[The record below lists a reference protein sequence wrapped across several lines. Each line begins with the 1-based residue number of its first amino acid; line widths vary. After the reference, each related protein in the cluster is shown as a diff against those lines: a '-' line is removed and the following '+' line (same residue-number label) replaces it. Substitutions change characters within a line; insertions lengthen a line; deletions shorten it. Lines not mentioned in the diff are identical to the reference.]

1 MRIGLIDSCDALC
14 EEIRIAL
21 AEHHIDVQHESQFD
35 PEESDWLGEQYDLIV
50 RGRYEGDHDDRLL
63 HKAAW
68 PTPVAHLSD
77 QMDTAVAL
85 TAGRAGAVDIF
96 DRSASAQAISEWLRK
111 LCTEDI
117 ANGNDLGCDRQF
129 RSKHCATMRA
139 LGDMTLRLAR
149 TDSTVLITGETGT
162 GKELAARQV
171 HAASERKAAPLIAVN
186 CAAIPETLIESELF
200 GYEKGAFTGATS
212 NRIGLIEAA
221 DGGTL
226 FLDEIGEL
234 PLSAQARLLRF
245 LQEGEIRQIGAVSTK
260 RVDVRLICATH
271 RDLAELAA
279 RNEFRQ
285 DLFYRIDVLLL
296 DIPPLR
302 DRGQDITDMARWFVE
317 QLSAKL
323 RVPPRPL
330 SAHSERLI
338 AHHAWPGNVRELQNV
353 IERALVM
360 TSGPTLKVDLPDGT
374 ANAGPDESMRP
385 PKEPKKTPVETPE
398 ELSLEDYFQRF
409 VLEHQEAMN
418 ETELAQKLGISRKC
432 LWERRQ
438 RFGIPRTKQRSA

>member
-1 MRIGLIDSCDALC
+1 MRIRLIDSCEALC

-21 AEHHIDVQHESQFD
+21 AEHNIDVQHDTQFG

-50 RGRYEGDHDDRLL
+50 SGRYEGDHDDRLL
-63 HKAAW
+63 QQAAW
-68 PTPVAHLSD
+68 PTPVARLSD

-85 TAGRAGAVDIF
+85 AAGRSGAVDIF

-117 ANGNDLGCDRQF
+117 ANANDLGRDRQF

-285 DLFYRIDVLLL
+285 DLFYRIDVLRL

-330 SAHSERLI
+330 SAHSEHLI

-360 TSGPTLKVDLPDGT
+360 TSGPTLKIDLPDGRAT
-374 ANAGPDESMRP
+374 AGPADSERP
-385 PKEPKKTPVETPE
+385 PKESKTTPVETPE